1 MMPGMDP
8 KQMMRMM
15 QQMGIKTTQIAAER
29 VVIEKDDGSK
39 LVVSSPQVVQIDMQ
53 GQKSF
58 QITGQVSE
66 QASGASEDDV
76 KMVME
81 QTGASK
87 QQAEEA
93 LKETNDLAEAIL
105 KLKKE

>member
-8 KQMMRMM
+8 KQMMKLM
-15 QQMGIKTTQIAAER
+15 QQMGIKTKQINAER
-29 VVIEKDDGSK
+29 VVIEKGDGSK
-39 LVVSSPQVVQIDMQ
+39 LIVSSPQVVEIDMQ
-53 GQKSF
+53 GQTSF
-58 QITGQVSE
+58 QIMGSVSE
-66 QASGASEDDV
+66 QASGPSEDDV

-87 QQAEEA
+87 EEAEKA